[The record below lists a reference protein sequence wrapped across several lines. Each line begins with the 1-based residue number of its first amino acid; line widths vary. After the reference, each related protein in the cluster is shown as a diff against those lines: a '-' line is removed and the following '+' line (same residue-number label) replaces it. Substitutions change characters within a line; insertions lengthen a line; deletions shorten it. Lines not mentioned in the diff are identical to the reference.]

1 MSEDGTAIAADG
13 TDTTFPRLL
22 AGHARVRPARTAI
35 REKDLGIWLA
45 WTWSQVADEVR
56 RYFPTETLA
65 TVIPRSVRV
74 SEAPSYGQSV
84 ITYHAGSAG
93 AVAYLRVAEEI
104 TQRAETRTA

>member
-1 MSEDGTAIAADG
+1 MPSPLAS
-13 TDTTFPRLL
+13 
-22 AGHARVRPARTAI
+22 AGHASESGTSGLTRT
-35 REKDLGIWLA
+35 RL
-45 WTWSQVADEVR
+45 SPQVADEVR

-84 ITYHAGSAG
+84 ITYHDGSAG